1 MIQTLLDGLRRFERA
16 AAGTLLVVI
25 VALVVVA
32 SGARYAGTPVLWAL
46 EVTQA
51 LFVWLCVFAADLTL
65 QRLGHFSV
73 DMIANMLPRRA
84 RQALELFNLV
94 LVAAFLAVLIF
105 YGYRFASFTG
115 MRPLPMTGV
124 SSALA
129 TAALPIGFALMLV
142 TIAEQ
147 FAARIKGRPLAPPA
161 GEPREVM

>member
-1 MIQTLLDGLRRFERA
+1 MIPTLLGGLRGFERA
-16 AAGTLLVVI
+16 AAGTLLVAI

-32 SGARYAGTPVLWAL
+32 SATRYAGAPLIWAL

-84 RQALELFNLV
+84 RQVLELFNLV
-94 LVAAFLAVLIF
+94 LVAALLAVLAY
-105 YGYRFASFTG
+105 YGYLFSSVTG
-115 MRPLPMTGV
+115 GRPLPMTGV
-124 SSALA
+124 TSAAA
-129 TAALPIGFALMLV
+129 TAALPVGFALMLI
-142 TIAEQ
+142 TLAEQ
-147 FAARIKGRPLAPPA
+147 FAARLKGRPLTPQP